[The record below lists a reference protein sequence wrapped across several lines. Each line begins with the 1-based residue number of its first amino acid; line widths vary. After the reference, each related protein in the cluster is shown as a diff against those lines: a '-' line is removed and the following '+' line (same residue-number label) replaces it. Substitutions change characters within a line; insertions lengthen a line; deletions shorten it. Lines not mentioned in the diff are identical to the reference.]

1 MSNHHIPHHLK
12 RLQHDKNSNL
22 HLSSSNHHSYD
33 NHSRVLNDEVLRES
47 MQNFTVS
54 SDNNDQTN
62 FSQPSRPGLQRARRG
77 GGGGGVGGR
86 FRHGHGHSSKL
97 LPKRAI
103 NYDLAESFM
112 DHSTNPLSC
121 DLYKIKFKH
130 SAKQWPKG
138 RFINY
143 KEKLDKLDGNII
155 DISCTR
161 ICPIVATRKKVQEA
175 NKNAK
180 PIISTT
186 TTAATTTTT
195 TTPLALLNPVVQEP
209 KKKLIGP
216 QSIVY
221 ANLFGGGKIPRISSK
236 NQIIKPTSTMNSTSS
251 STAISLLDQNITDH

>member
-54 SDNNDQTN
+54 SDNQTD

-77 GGGGGVGGR
+77 GGVGGR
-86 FRHGHGHSSKL
+86 LRHGHGHPSKL

-130 SAKQWPKG
+130 SARQWPKG

-175 NKNAK
+175 NKNVK
-180 PIISTT
+180 PNIST
-186 TTAATTTTT
+186 TTAATTTTTIT
-195 TTPLALLNPVVQEP
+195 TTPLALLNPVVHEV

-221 ANLFGGGKIPRISSK
+221 ANLFGGGKIPRVRIIYKPDTIIIYFRLFAYSIILSK
-236 NQIIKPTSTMNSTSS
+236 N
-251 STAISLLDQNITDH
+251 LL